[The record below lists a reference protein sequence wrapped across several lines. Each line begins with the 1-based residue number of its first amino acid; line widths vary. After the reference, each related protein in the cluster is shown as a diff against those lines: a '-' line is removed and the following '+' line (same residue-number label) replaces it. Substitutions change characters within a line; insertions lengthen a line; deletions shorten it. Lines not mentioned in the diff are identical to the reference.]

1 MLSAV
6 GFILVIVMVA
16 MVIWGKI
23 ALPPI
28 LIILPSI
35 AVIVLGLMGY
45 LVPPKAEAAAA
56 MNLLDCFKTLQSY
69 LNTGLTSTLSTAALF
84 TFAVVF
90 FNILG
95 DAGMFDFIVGKIM
108 KYIGNNISLILLMTC
123 LLTAISH
130 LDGSG
135 ATTWLITAPTM
146 LPLFKK
152 MRVSPIIL
160 MLYVALV
167 SGVENMLPWT
177 SALARV
183 SASTGVE
190 ARAIW
195 TALLPAQII
204 GLVLL
209 FASCFVVGPILKKR
223 GCGMTDEEFAELK
236 SGMLKVNDPV
246 LKVSKGA
253 LFFDMAFLVVLVI
266 CLLLG
271 WINTNVAFMIGL
283 SIALL
288 VNCKDA
294 KEMTAQIKKHGATA
308 LNMVM
313 IIFSIGMLVGVMKDS
328 GMMNAMTDTL
338 VGLMPESMGTH
349 LTFIIALLSVP
360 LSMAVGSDT
369 LYMVMAPIFG
379 NMAIAFG
386 GTMMAGAAACTV
398 GACVAVNLCLVAPTP
413 YLALGLCGVE
423 MKDNLKYCF
432 IPTWILGIF
441 LAIVGAITGAF
452 PF

>member
-6 GFILVIVMVA
+6 GFLLVIVMVA
-16 MVIWGKI
+16 MIIWGRI

-28 LIILPSI
+28 LILLPTI
-35 AVIVLGLMGY
+35 AVIFLGLGGY
-45 LVPPKAEAAAA
+45 LIPPKAEAVAP
-56 MNLLDCFKTLQSY
+56 MNLLQCFKALQGY
-69 LNTGLTSTLSTAALF
+69 LGTGLNSTLNTAALF

-90 FNILG
+90 FNVLG
-95 DAGMFDFIVGKIM
+95 DAGMFEFIVSKVM
-108 KYIGNNISLILLMTC
+108 KLIGNSISVILLMTC
-123 LLTAISH
+123 LLTTISH

-152 MRVSPIIL
+152 MRVSPIIM
-160 MLYVALV
+160 MLYIALV
-167 SGVENMLPWT
+167 SGVVNMLPWT

-183 SASTGVE
+183 SASTGVD
-190 ARAIW
+190 ARQLW
-195 TALLPAQII
+195 TTLIPTQIVGI
-204 GLVLL
+204 VLL
-209 FASCFVVGPILKKR
+209 YASCFVVGPILKKK
-223 GCGMTDEEFAELK
+223 GFGMTDEEFAELK
-236 SGMLKVNDPV
+236 ANMLKESDPV
-246 LKVSKGA
+246 LKVSRGV
-253 LFFDMAFLVVLVI
+253 LYFDMVFLVILVI
-266 CLLLG
+266 CLLKG

-283 SIALL
+283 AIALI

-294 KEMTAQIKKHGATA
+294 REMTSQIKKHGSNA

-313 IIFSIGMLVGVMKDS
+313 IIFSIGMLVGVMKDT
-328 GMMNAMTDTL
+328 GMMQAMTNTL
-338 VGLMPESMGTH
+338 MSLVPESMGTH
-349 LTFIIALLSVP
+349 LTFLIALISVP
-360 LSMAVGSDT
+360 LSMVVGSDT

-379 NMAIAFG
+379 NMAMAYG

-398 GACVAVNLCLVAPTP
+398 GACVAVNLCMVAPTP

-432 IPTWILGIF
+432 LPTWILGIV
-441 LAIVGAITGAF
+441 LAIVGALSGAF

>member
-1 MLSAV
+1 MLSIV

-16 MVIWGKI
+16 LVIRGKI

-28 LIILPSI
+28 LILLPSI
-35 AVIVLGLMGY
+35 AVIFLGLTGN
-45 LVPPKAEAAAA
+45 LTPKGADAPVA
-56 MNLLDCFKTLQSY
+56 MDILTCFKTLQSY
-69 LNTGLTSTLSTAALF
+69 LSTGLSSVLNTAALF

-90 FNILG
+90 FNVLA
-95 DAGMFDFIVGKIM
+95 DAGLFDAIVGKVM
-108 KYIGNNISLILLMTC
+108 KYIGNNVSLVLLMTC

-146 LPLFKK
+146 LPLFAA
-152 MRVSPIIL
+152 MNISPIVLLCYI
-160 MLYVALV
+160 ALV

-183 SASTGVE
+183 SASTGLD

-195 TALLPAQII
+195 QSLLPAQIV

-209 FASCFVVGPILKKR
+209 FASCFIVGPMLKKR
-223 GCGMTDEEFAELK
+223 GAGMSDEKFAELR
-236 SGMLKVNDPV
+236 SGMLTQKEPV
-246 LKVSKGA
+246 LKVSNGV
-253 LFFDMAFLVVLVI
+253 LIFDGCFLVVIVI
-266 CLLLG
+266 ALLLG

-283 SIALL
+283 SVALL
-288 VNCKDA
+288 VNCHGA
-294 KEMTAQIKKHGATA
+294 KEMTSQIKKHGANA

-328 GMMNAMTDTL
+328 GMMTAMTNTL
-338 VGLMPESMGTH
+338 VGIMPDSMGKH
-349 LTFIIALLSVP
+349 LPFIIMLLSVP

-379 NMAIAFG
+379 EMAIAFG
-386 GTMMAGAAACTV
+386 GTMMAAAAACTI
-398 GACVAVNLCLVAPTP
+398 GACCAVNLCLVAPTP

-432 IPTWILGIF
+432 IPTWVLAIFLGIIAAF
-441 LAIVGAITGAF
+441 TGAI